1 MRYIAKSKLLVFL
14 LALAA
19 TMTGAATDQ
28 TTEKVVLI
36 VAKVRR
42 ADYEGNRA
50 ALKQLYGDLAPT
62 LKTKLSHPVLLI
74 GGATVAQC
82 AECVQ
87 RQHR

>member
-1 MRYIAKSKLLVFL
+1 MRYIAKSKLLIFL

-42 ADYEGNRA
+42 ADYEGSRA
-50 ALKQLYGDLAPT
+50 VLKQLYGDLAPYVQD
-62 LKTKLSHPVLLI
+62 KAIASRVAYWR
-74 GGATVAQC
+74 GYCGAV
-82 AECVQ
+82 
-87 RQHR
+87 R